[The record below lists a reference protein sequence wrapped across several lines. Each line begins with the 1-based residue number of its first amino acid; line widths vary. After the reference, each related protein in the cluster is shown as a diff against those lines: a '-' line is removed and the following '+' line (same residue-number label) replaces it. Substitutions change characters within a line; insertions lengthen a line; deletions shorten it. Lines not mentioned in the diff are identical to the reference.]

1 MSFKMPRLQTGAWI
15 FVSSKGVCGG
25 WQRFW
30 GALRDDAKGEQNFFK
45 ESKGADI
52 FSKEGRANFH
62 GGRQN
67 SFFFFGSKRRAGQ
80 ILLHRST
87 GEQEFSFL
95 EYSE

>member
-67 SFFFFGSKRRAGQ
+67 SFFFLGVKGGQAKFFCIGQQGSKN
-80 ILLHRST
+80 
-87 GEQEFSFL
+87 FPF
-95 EYSE
+95 